1 MYEKTTN
8 EFERRKHSQRT
19 LWQTWK
25 TCVWIRNEDGV
36 GVSSGESRSI
46 FRRESCSIGEWSPL
60 KWLVETACRDEG
72 GGEGPRKLAEGT
84 EGLGR
89 VARKGDECRG
99 SVSIRVSCNGEA
111 ENGRSW
117 VMTTSTKTIYTNKCG
132 TSTRRTRRKR
142 KNDYQ
147 PLFYFYSP
155 SLCLSFSFVF
165 RRRTRAGTIESGW
178 RFRVPFNFTT
188 LSSLFFFLFLP
199 FLLLLFVLPFSPFLP
214 ANDSKRVFVFKRLPY
229 VRRLFPILYISS
241 SLLWCYRRLTGL
253 TRRISSSRHDLTIY
267 RFTIPPPSSLSGGVR
282 TLCIRNMR
290 GCQGV

>member
-188 LSSLFFFLFLP
+188 LFFS
-199 FLLLLFVLPFSPFLP
+199 LLF
-214 ANDSKRVFVFKRLPY
+214 
-229 VRRLFPILYISS
+229 
-241 SLLWCYRRLTGL
+241 
-253 TRRISSSRHDLTIY
+253 
-267 RFTIPPPSSLSGGVR
+267 SLSSFSTTSFCSSFLSLSPCQR
-282 TLCIRNMR
+282 LQTSIR
-290 GCQGV
+290 V